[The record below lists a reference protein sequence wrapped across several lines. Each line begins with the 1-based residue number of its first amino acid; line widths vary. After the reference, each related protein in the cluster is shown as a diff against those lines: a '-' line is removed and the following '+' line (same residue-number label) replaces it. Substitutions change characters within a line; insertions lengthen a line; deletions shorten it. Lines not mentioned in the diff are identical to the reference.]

1 MRADAPGAERLAE
14 RLAGITIVRPE
25 IDVINNVDVAVYDD
39 PEKIRDAL
47 VRQAYSP
54 VRWIE
59 LVQAWRRAA

>member
-1 MRADAPGAERLAE
+1 
-14 RLAGITIVRPE
+14 
-25 IDVINNVDVAVYDD
+25 VYDD

-59 LVQAWRRAA
+59 LVQAMRRAA